1 MALFDCTHFRYN
13 FFVMEDLLL
22 RESLICL
29 KTSNVHFP
37 KPDLADI
44 IDIKDTFD
52 DFREFGDSNNCE
64 LLNI

>member
-1 MALFDCTHFRYN
+1 
-13 FFVMEDLLL
+13 MEDLLL

-37 KPDLADI
+37 KPGLADI